1 MFSSLSPESLAD
13 SLEASTRDE
22 GHTEEAEK
30 KGSQE
35 GGGAAGARRRP
46 EAGSDGSQPRVQVSL
61 GEPVIPEGLQWL
73 TNAAFARRAP
83 ELAVAALVRKP
94 PSAPGCS
101 AGGSF
106 SRSVGP
112 DALKTPGLEPK
123 DERAQ
128 HLCVCVCVS
137 SAKALSPLT
146 SAVVPMAM
154 CKQAGVFCSACRQVQ
169 FRGSGFE
176 EEEEEEVC

>member
-128 HLCVCVCVS
+128 HLCVCVCVCE
-137 SAKALSPLT
+137 LGEGFVPLNISCRSHGDVQT
-146 SAVVPMAM
+146 GW
-154 CKQAGVFCSACRQVQ
+154 GVLLCMQT
-169 FRGSGFE
+169 GS
-176 EEEEEEVC
+176 V